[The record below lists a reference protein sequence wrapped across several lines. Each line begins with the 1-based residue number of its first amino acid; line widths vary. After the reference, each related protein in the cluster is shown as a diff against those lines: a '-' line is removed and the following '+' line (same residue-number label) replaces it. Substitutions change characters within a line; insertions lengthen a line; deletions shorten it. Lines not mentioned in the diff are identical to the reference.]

1 MPLRKP
7 KAVDTKLEK
16 VTENLLDE
24 MLENGP
30 DEEGYSANLDRLV
43 KLHAVRQS
51 NGRTLLNPNN
61 MALVAGNLLGIL
73 IIVAY
78 EQKNVLTSKA
88 QNLLLKSK

>member
-7 KAVDTKLEK
+7 KAVDRKLEQ

-30 DEEGYSANLDRLV
+30 DTEGYAKNLDHLV
-43 KLHAVRQS
+43 KLNDVRQTT
-51 NGRTLLNPNN
+51 GGTALNPNN

-78 EQKNVLTSKA
+78 EQKHVMTSKA
-88 QNLLLKSK
+88 KDLLLKSK

>member
-30 DEEGYSANLDRLV
+30 NEEGYSTNLDRLV
-43 KLHAVRQS
+43 KLHAVRKS
-51 NGRTLLNPNN
+51 NGKTPLNPNN

>member
-1 MPLRKP
+1 MPIRKP
-7 KAVDTKLEK
+7 KAVDSKLEK

-30 DEEGYSANLDRLV
+30 DTERYSDNLDHLV

-51 NGRTLLNPNN
+51 NGRTPLNPNN

-73 IIVAY
+73 VIVAY
-78 EQKNVLTSKA
+78 EQKNVFNSKA
-88 QNLLLKSK
+88 KDLLLKSK